1 MNAQKLQT
9 CCGRAAAT
17 SARLSAHALRTPQIS
32 SSVQGRGREGDRE
45 GGSPRTPCARPRSR
59 PLFRGGAERETET
72 EAPRTPCARPRSRPL
87 FRGGAERETETEA
100 LRARLAHAPDL
111 VLCTSART
119 GQRDDRQTRA
129 VSGGSDASGASDG
142 RK

>member
-1 MNAQKLQT
+1 MRRRYEEKIQGVGHIRQALFRYWSSHECT
-9 CCGRAAAT
+9 EAADLLRQGGGHVRQALR
-17 SARLSAHALRTPQIS
+17 ARLAHAPDLVLCSGEEQ
-32 SSVQGRGREGDRE
+32 RGRQR
-45 GGSPRTPCARPRSR
+45 RR
-59 PLFRGGAERETET
+59 
-72 EAPRTPCARPRSRPL
+72 
-87 FRGGAERETETEA
+87 